1 MKKVF
6 CIVLSYCIFA
16 FLLFFAFT
24 HFFTKI
30 PELLP
35 GETGSYEFHETLLLF
50 YRFLPALIGTGFI
63 VGFASVFGK
72 SAFSVNRKFS
82 SEIMGKYKY
91 VFLQSLLY
99 VFVLSFVAEI
109 GIPHCERVQAQT
121 VAAPRL
127 YGQFMN
133 LGKESLSDGKIA
145 LAKECALNALAVYPA
160 SQDATALYETALAA
174 VSFSKEPVASEVESV
189 EKFIPRKEIGDETV
203 SSLIEKSKAAAL
215 DENWFLSHYYAQLA
229 VDAGSSYD
237 VNINEAR
244 RLASEAWNILG
255 EPQSPEESEENILF
269 RRKKLA
275 YLNLTNGDALSAYY
289 QFVAIEQG
297 SPLGAKDADVAQF
310 LKIATER
317 VAEQCFF
324 IDEFENIK
332 RFETSKNVY
341 FAIPHADGSKDVV
354 FIRGITNVKNAGK
367 MVQYLRGLSVISY
380 SSRGT
385 FLKSVSVPY
394 AKMLT
399 EPVSMFDE
407 PEKAKFQILDSY
419 ESVPYILLLG
429 IDRYNQENF
438 SKPEY
443 IFAQDYPEIL
453 RDEPR
458 YMILGISHHD
468 FSLIQDASIGS
479 KRMNLISLARIYPRI
494 RFFGFSAEIY
504 GSDLLHRA
512 TYPLFLLILFIFL
525 ACIAWNYRLNSSQ
538 LFKFKWIF
546 VMPFL
551 TVALYFSME
560 CLLYMIKLL
569 DYIFIAIA
577 GYYAII
583 LAIIFEI
590 LVLGI
595 VSFIFVTRT
604 AD

>member
-1 MKKVF
+1 MKKVL

-16 FLLFFAFT
+16 FILFFAFT
-24 HFFTKI
+24 HGFTKT

-35 GETGSYEFHETLLLF
+35 GEQGAYELRATLLLF
-50 YRFLPALIGTGFI
+50 FRFLPSLISTGFI
-63 VGFASVFGK
+63 VGCASVFGK
-72 SAFSVNRKFS
+72 TALSVSRKFS
-82 SEIMGKYKY
+82 SQIMGNYKY

-99 VFVLSFVAEI
+99 VFILALVAEI
-109 GIPHCERVQAQT
+109 AIPHCERMQAQ
-121 VAAPRL
+121 ALSAPRL
-127 YGQFMN
+127 YEQFIS
-133 LGKESLSDGKIA
+133 LGKKSYSEGKVS
-145 LAKECALNALAVYPA
+145 LAKEYALNAIAVYPNSHEA
-160 SQDATALYETALAA
+160 AELYEQSLSA
-174 VSFSKEPVASEVESV
+174 VSFSVEPEIPETESTD
-189 EKFIPRKEIGDETV
+189 KFIPRKEIGDETV
-203 SSLIEKSKAAAL
+203 SSLIEKSKSAAL

-229 VDAGSSYD
+229 VDAGSNSD
-237 VNINEAR
+237 ININDAR
-244 RLASEAWNILG
+244 RLAAEAWNILG
-255 EPQSPEESEENILF
+255 EPQAPVESEENIIF

-289 QFVAIEQG
+289 QFVAIKNG
-297 SPLGAKDADVAQF
+297 SAIGAKDPDVDQF

-324 IDEFENIK
+324 IDEFENLK

-354 FIRGITNVKNAGK
+354 FIRGITNVKNAGR

-394 AKMLT
+394 AKMMT
-399 EPVSMFDE
+399 EPVGTFDE
-407 PEKAKFQILDSY
+407 GVKSKFQILDDY
-419 ESVPYILLLG
+419 ESVPYILLVG
-429 IDRYNQENF
+429 IDRYNQDKP
-438 SKPEY
+438 SRPEY
-443 IFAQDYPEIL
+443 SFAPDYPEIL
-453 RDEPR
+453 RDEPT
-458 YMILGISHHD
+458 YMILGISQHD
-468 FSLIQDASIGS
+468 FALIQDASIGS

-494 RFFGFSAEIY
+494 RLFGFSAEIY
-504 GSDLLHRA
+504 GSDLLHRT

-560 CLLYMIKLL
+560 CILYIIKLL
-569 DYIFIAIA
+569 DYIFIALA

-583 LAIIFEI
+583 LAILFEI
-590 LVLGI
+590 LVLAA
-595 VSFIFVTRT
+595 VSFIFVTRR